1 MEKEDIIELKRL
13 RKLGLTQSEVATKMG
28 YSLRTIKRNDKA
40 EIIDF
45 PEQDNDFEDLEEGW
59 VSAYSKELG
68 TRTPDSASWNFIVY
82 PESAPENWLDEMI
95 SWGCPMTVSMPHDQ
109 DTWKK
114 DATTEAD
121 FPRRTEGIMI
131 ANVYSGI
138 GRDGKENT
146 YMYAEKFQRYE
157 EGH

>member
-1 MEKEDIIELKRL
+1 MEKEDIIE
-13 RKLGLTQSEVATKMG
+13 
-28 YSLRTIKRNDKA
+28 INDAFVRGTEK
-40 EIIDF
+40 I
-45 PEQDNDFEDLEEGW
+45 
-59 VSAYSKELG
+59 SG
-68 TRTPDSASWNFIVY
+68 TRKSDGKEYNFLVVRFD
-82 PESAPENWLDEMI
+82 DER
-95 SWGCPMTVSMPHDQ
+95 GEAHELRAE
-109 DTWKK
+109 